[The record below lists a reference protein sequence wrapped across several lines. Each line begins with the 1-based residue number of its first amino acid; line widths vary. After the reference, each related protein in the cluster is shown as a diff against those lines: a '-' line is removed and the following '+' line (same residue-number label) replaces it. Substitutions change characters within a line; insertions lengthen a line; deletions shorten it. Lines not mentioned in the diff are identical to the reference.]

1 MSIKIQYNKQLL
13 EKLCL
18 RDECIVDFTKIEKY
32 NRDITVD
39 FTCKCGNTHNKTF
52 SGINY
57 SGGFCKICTN
67 NNKQQSEYQEK
78 KKEYQ
83 EQNKEKIKEKKKEYY
98 EQNKEKIKEKNKE
111 YYEQNKEKI
120 KEYQEQNKEKIKE
133 YYEQNKEKIKEYR
146 EQNKEKIKEY
156 REQNKEKIKEKKK
169 EYREQNKEKI
179 KEYYEQNKEKIKEY
193 REQNKCPHGK
203 CKRYCKEC
211 GGSALCKSSW
221 CHTRAIP
228 KYNNYCLTCCINI
241 CPEIQVSRNYKTKEK
256 EVVDRIKEKYPDFT
270 WIHDKKVVDGC
281 SKRRPDLLLDMG
293 YHIIIVEVDENK
305 HTGYDCSC
313 ENKRL
318 MELSQDLQHRPI
330 VFIRFNPDSY
340 INQNKL
346 KISSC
351 WRTNKLGVIQ
361 IMKTRMTEWKE
372 RINILNQQI
381 QYWIDNKSNKTIE
394 IIELFYDNYL

>member
-98 EQNKEKIKEKNKE
+98 EQNKEKIKEKKKE
-111 YYEQNKEKI
+111 YYEQNKE
-120 KEYQEQNKEKIKE
+120 
-133 YYEQNKEKIKEYR
+133 
-146 EQNKEKIKEY
+146 
-156 REQNKEKIKEKKK
+156 
-169 EYREQNKEKI
+169 
-179 KEYYEQNKEKIKEY
+179 
-193 REQNKCPHGK
+193 QNKCPHGK
-203 CKRYCKEC
+203 SKSKCKEC

-221 CHTRAIP
+221 CHTTAIP

>member
-1 MSIKIQYNKQLL
+1 MSIKIQYNKQFL

-52 SGINY
+52 RGINNF
-57 SGGFCKICTN
+57 GGFCKICTN
-67 NNKQQSEYQEK
+67 NNKQKSEYQ
-78 KKEYQ
+78 
-83 EQNKEKIKEKKKEYY
+83 
-98 EQNKEKIKEKNKE
+98 
-111 YYEQNKEKI
+111 
-120 KEYQEQNKEKIKE
+120 
-133 YYEQNKEKIKEYR
+133 
-146 EQNKEKIKEY
+146 EKIKEY

-179 KEYYEQNKEKIKEY
+179 KEKIKEYREQNKEKIKEYREQNKEKIKEYREEYYEQNKEKIKEY
-193 REQNKCPHGK
+193 YEQNKEKIKEYYEQNKCPHGK

-221 CHTRAIP
+221 CHTTAIP

-256 EVVDRIKEKYPDFT
+256 EVVDRIKEKYPNFT

-305 HTGYDCSC
+305 HSGYDCSC

>member
-13 EKLCL
+13 EKLCV
-18 RDECIVDFTKIEKY
+18 RDECIVDFRKIKIY
-32 NRDITVD
+32 NRDIKVD
-39 FTCKCGNTHNKTF
+39 FICKCGNTHNKTF
-52 SGINY
+52 RTINNI
-57 SGGFCKICTN
+57 GGFCKICTN
-67 NNKQQSEYQEK
+67 NNKQKNEYQEK
-78 KKEYQ
+78 Q
-83 EQNKEKIKEKKKEYY
+83 
-98 EQNKEKIKEKNKE
+98 
-111 YYEQNKEKI
+111 
-120 KEYQEQNKEKIKE
+120 
-133 YYEQNKEKIKEYR
+133 
-146 EQNKEKIKEY
+146 
-156 REQNKEKIKEKKK
+156 
-169 EYREQNKEKI
+169 
-179 KEYYEQNKEKIKEY
+179 KEY
-193 REQNKCPHGK
+193 REQNKCEHNRQKTRCKDCRGKSICEHNRQKSGCKDCGGSQICSHNRRKIQCKECGGGSICIHNRIRSQCKECGGGSICPHNRIKSK
-203 CKRYCKEC
+203 CKECGGGSICPHNRIKSTCKECKGASICEHNRQKSTCKEC
-211 GGSALCKSSW
+211 GGSSLCKSSW

-228 KYNNYCLTCCINI
+228 KYNGYCLNCCINI
-241 CPEIQVSRNYKTKEK
+241 CPDIQVSRNYKTKEK

-351 WRTNKLGVIQ
+351 WRTNKQGVIQ

>member
-1 MSIKIQYNKQLL
+1 MPKCPHNRFKPYCK
-13 EKLCL
+13 
-18 RDECIVDFTKIEKY
+18 ECGGSQICEHGKRKSQCYE
-32 NRDITVD
+32 
-39 FTCKCGNTHNKTF
+39 CGG
-52 SGINY
+52 SQ
-57 SGGFCKICTN
+57 FCEHGKRKSQC
-67 NNKQQSEYQEK
+67 
-78 KKEYQ
+78 
-83 EQNKEKIKEKKKEYY
+83 Y
-98 EQNKEKIKEKNKE
+98 ECDGSAL
-111 YYEQNKEKI
+111 
-120 KEYQEQNKEKIKE
+120 
-133 YYEQNKEKIKEYR
+133 
-146 EQNKEKIKEY
+146 
-156 REQNKEKIKEKKK
+156 
-169 EYREQNKEKI
+169 
-179 KEYYEQNKEKIKEY
+179 
-193 REQNKCPHGK
+193 CPHGK
-203 CKRYCKEC
+203 QKSHCYECGGSQICEHGKQKSTCKEC

-221 CHTRAIP
+221 CNTRGIS
-228 KYNNYCLTCCINI
+228 KYNGYCLNCCINI
-241 CPEIQVSRNYKTKEK
+241 CPDIQVSRNYKTKEK

-281 SKRRPDLLLDMG
+281 SKRRPDLLVDMG

>member
-39 FTCKCGNTHNKTF
+39 FTCKCGNTHNKAF
-52 SGINY
+52 RAINY

-67 NNKQQSEYQEK
+67 NNKQKSEYQEK
-78 KKEYQ
+78 IKEYY
-83 EQNKEKIKEKKKEYY
+83 EQNKEKKKEYY
-98 EQNKEKIKEKNKE
+98 EQNKEKIKEKN
-111 YYEQNKEKI
+111 
-120 KEYQEQNKEKIKE
+120 
-133 YYEQNKEKIKEYR
+133 
-146 EQNKEKIKEY
+146 KEY

-179 KEYYEQNKEKIKEY
+179 KEYYEQNKEKKKEY
-193 REQNKCPHGK
+193 YEQNKEKIKCPHGK
-203 CKRYCKEC
+203 SKSKCKEC

-256 EVVDRIKEKYPDFT
+256 EVVDRIKEKYPNFT

-305 HTGYDCSC
+305 HSGYDCSC

>member
-98 EQNKEKIKEKNKE
+98 EQNKE
-111 YYEQNKEKI
+111 
-120 KEYQEQNKEKIKE
+120 
-133 YYEQNKEKIKEYR
+133 
-146 EQNKEKIKEY
+146 
-156 REQNKEKIKEKKK
+156 
-169 EYREQNKEKI
+169 
-179 KEYYEQNKEKIKEY
+179 
-193 REQNKCPHGK
+193 QNKCPHGK
-203 CKRYCKEC
+203 SKSKCKEC

-305 HTGYDCSC
+305 HSGYDCSC

-351 WRTNKLGVIQ
+351 WRTNKLGVIL
-361 IMKTRMTEWKE
+361 IMKTRMTEWEE

>member
-18 RDECIVDFTKIEKY
+18 RDECIVDFTTIEKY
-32 NRDITVD
+32 NRNITVD
-39 FTCKCGNTHNKTF
+39 FICKCGSTHNKTF
-52 SGINY
+52 SGINNF
-57 SGGFCKICTN
+57 GGFCKICIN

-78 KKEYQ
+78 KKEYR
-83 EQNKEKIKEKKKEYY
+83 EQNKEKIKEYY
-98 EQNKEKIKEKNKE
+98 EQNKEKK
-111 YYEQNKEKI
+111 

-146 EQNKEKIKEY
+146 EQNKEK
-156 REQNKEKIKEKKK
+156 NKEKKK
-169 EYREQNKEKI
+169 EYYEQNKEKI

-193 REQNKCPHGK
+193 REQNKEKNKEKKKEYYEQNKEKKKEYYEQNKCPHGK

-211 GGSALCKSSW
+211 GGSGLCKSSW

-228 KYNNYCLTCCINI
+228 KYNNYCLTCCISI

-281 SKRRPDLLLDMG
+281 SKRRPDLLVDMG
-293 YHIIIVEVDENK
+293 YHIIIIEVDENK

>member
-1 MSIKIQYNKQLL
+1 MPSKKCEHGKQ
-13 EKLCL
+13 KSRCK
-18 RDECIVDFTKIEKY
+18 ECGGNNICEHGKFKSY
-32 NRDITVD
+32 
-39 FTCKCGNTHNKTF
+39 CKEC
-52 SGINY
+52 SGSQI
-57 SGGFCKICTN
+57 
-67 NNKQQSEYQEK
+67 
-78 KKEYQ
+78 
-83 EQNKEKIKEKKKEYY
+83 
-98 EQNKEKIKEKNKE
+98 
-111 YYEQNKEKI
+111 
-120 KEYQEQNKEKIKE
+120 
-133 YYEQNKEKIKEYR
+133 
-146 EQNKEKIKEY
+146 
-156 REQNKEKIKEKKK
+156 
-169 EYREQNKEKI
+169 
-179 KEYYEQNKEKIKEY
+179 
-193 REQNKCPHGK
+193 CPHNRQK
-203 CKRYCKEC
+203 SHCKEC

-221 CHTRAIP
+221 CHTRGIP
-228 KYNNYCLTCCINI
+228 KYNNYCLTCCISI
-241 CPEIQVSRNYKTKEK
+241 CPEIQVSRNYKIKEK

-281 SKRRPDLLLDMG
+281 SKRRPDLLVDIG

-351 WRTNKLGVIQ
+351 WRTNKQGVIQ
-361 IMKTRMTEWKE
+361 IMKTRMTEWEE

>member
-52 SGINY
+52 RGINN

-67 NNKQQSEYQEK
+67 NNKQKSEYQEK
-78 KKEYQ
+78 IKEYREQNKEKIKEKKKEYR

-133 YYEQNKEKIKEYR
+133 YYEQNK
-146 EQNKEKIKEY
+146 
-156 REQNKEKIKEKKK
+156 
-169 EYREQNKEKI
+169 
-179 KEYYEQNKEKIKEY
+179 
-193 REQNKCPHGK
+193 CPHGK

-221 CHTRAIP
+221 CHIRAIP

-361 IMKTRMTEWKE
+361 IMKTRMTEWEE

>member
-18 RDECIVDFTKIEKY
+18 RDECIVDFTTIEKY
-32 NRDITVD
+32 NRNIKVD
-39 FTCKCGNTHNKTF
+39 FICKCGNTHNKTF
-52 SGINY
+52 RVINNF
-57 SGGFCKICTN
+57 GGFCKICTN
-67 NNKQQSEYQEK
+67 NNKQKNEYQ
-78 KKEYQ
+78 
-83 EQNKEKIKEKKKEYY
+83 EKKKEYY
-98 EQNKEKIKEKNKE
+98 EQNQEKIKEKNKE
-111 YYEQNKEKI
+111 RYEANKEKI
-120 KEYQEQNKEKIKE
+120 KEKIKE
-133 YYEQNKEKIKEYR
+133 YY
-146 EQNKEKIKEY
+146 
-156 REQNKEKIKEKKK
+156 EQNKEKIKEKKK

-179 KEYYEQNKEKIKEY
+179 KEKKKEYQEQNKEKIAEKAKERYEANKEKIKEY
-193 REQNKCPHGK
+193 YEQNKCPHNRRK
-203 CKRYCKEC
+203 SQCKEC
-211 GGSALCKSSW
+211 GGSQLCKSSW
-221 CHTRAIP
+221 CNTRAIP
-228 KYNNYCLTCCINI
+228 KYNNYCLTCCIKI

-270 WIHDKKVVDGC
+270 WIHDKKIVNGC
-281 SKRRPDLLLDMG
+281 SKRRPDLLVDMG

>member
-13 EKLCL
+13 ETLCL
-18 RDECIVDFTKIEKY
+18 RDECIVDFTTIEKY
-32 NRDITVD
+32 NKKYNRNIKVD
-39 FTCKCGNTHNKTF
+39 FICKCGNTHNKTF
-52 SGINY
+52 RAINNF
-57 SGGFCKICTN
+57 GGFCKICTN
-67 NNKQQSEYQEK
+67 NNRQKNEYHEKQ
-78 KKEYQ
+78 KEYY

-98 EQNKEKIKEKNKE
+98 EQNKETIKEKNKE

-120 KEYQEQNKEKIKE
+120 KEY
-133 YYEQNKEKIKEYR
+133 Y
-146 EQNKEKIKEY
+146 
-156 REQNKEKIKEKKK
+156 
-169 EYREQNKEKI
+169 
-179 KEYYEQNKEKIKEY
+179 
-193 REQNKCPHGK
+193 EQNKCPHGK
-203 CKRYCKEC
+203 CKKYCKEC
-211 GGSALCKSSW
+211 GGSALCKSSR

-228 KYNNYCLTCCINI
+228 KYNNYCLTCCISI

-281 SKRRPDLLLDMG
+281 SKRRPDLLVDMG

-305 HTGYDCSC
+305 HSGYDCSC

-351 WRTNKLGVIQ
+351 WRTNKQGVIQ
-361 IMKTRMTEWKE
+361 IMKTRMTEWEE
-372 RINILNQQI
+372 RINILNEQI

>member
-32 NRDITVD
+32 NRDIKVD

-52 SGINY
+52 RAINNF
-57 SGGFCKICTN
+57 GGFCKICTN
-67 NNKQQSEYQEK
+67 NNRQKSEYQEK
-78 KKEYQ
+78 QKEYR
-83 EQNKEKIKEKKKEYY
+83 EQNKEKINEKKKEYR
-98 EQNKEKIKEKNKE
+98 EQNKEKISEKNKE

-120 KEYQEQNKEKIKE
+120 KEYW
-133 YYEQNKEKIKEYR
+133 
-146 EQNKEKIKEY
+146 
-156 REQNKEKIKEKKK
+156 
-169 EYREQNKEKI
+169 
-179 KEYYEQNKEKIKEY
+179 
-193 REQNKCPHGK
+193 EQNKCPHGK
-203 CKRYCKEC
+203 DKSKCKEC
-211 GGSALCKSSW
+211 GGSQLCKSSW
-221 CHTRAIP
+221 CHTRAIS
-228 KYNNYCLTCCINI
+228 KYNNYCLNCCINI
-241 CPEIQVSRNYKTKEK
+241 CPDIQVSRNYKTKEK

-281 SKRRPDLLLDMG
+281 SKRRPDLLVDMG

-351 WRTNKLGVIQ
+351 WRTNKQGVIQ

-381 QYWIDNKSNKTIE
+381 QYWIDNKTNKTIE

>member
-18 RDECIVDFTKIEKY
+18 RDECIVDFTIIEKY
-32 NRDITVD
+32 NRNIKVD
-39 FTCKCGNTHNKTF
+39 FICKCGNTHNKTF
-52 SGINY
+52 RGINNF
-57 SGGFCKICTN
+57 GGFCKICTN

-78 KKEYQ
+78 KKE
-83 EQNKEKIKEKKKEYY
+83 KD
-98 EQNKEKIKEKNKE
+98 
-111 YYEQNKEKI
+111 
-120 KEYQEQNKEKIKE
+120 
-133 YYEQNKEKIKEYR
+133 
-146 EQNKEKIKEY
+146 
-156 REQNKEKIKEKKK
+156 K

-179 KEYYEQNKEKIKEY
+179 KEYYEQNKEKIKEKDKKYREQNKEKIKEY

-203 CKRYCKEC
+203 SKSKCKEC

-221 CHTRAIP
+221 CHTSAIP

-330 VFIRFNPDSY
+330 IFIRFNPDSY

-394 IIELFYDNYL
+394 IIELFFDNYL